1 VSLSR
6 RIRALGKRKA
16 SVNPDAVQ
24 ELLGY
29 LETNKK
35 QFFPVFKKLL
45 ALGRYTKDQAAK
57 VIGPEVQRL
66 SRRYYAQYGDEE
78 TPYQAMFSAGTL
90 KIAVDKWIAQFEKDV
105 QAGRYK
111 ALQPKQSAAD
121 DGRLVD
127 LAPEVNDKD
136 ITGKD
141 LYNLRLLA
149 QRFCDGDEWQ
159 WLFDKQWETRS
170 DLVQELEGYIPQDY
184 ERRNFRDMVDQLWVR
199 NAKTRTAQSHVPQ
212 WVKKSLNREN
222 FKGPNGNEAI
232 GYEWRWHYEPVFDK
246 REDGLV
252 DKKVSDWDRA
262 EKCKFCKHQVVHV
275 YWVRT
280 TDKEIYPVGGDCL
293 NYALGYPRELNKSQL
308 NRIKQ
313 QISDRKYA
321 EEENKRIDDIV
332 DKTIKTRS
340 VSYSDAAKD
349 YNYFIYQLNEQ
360 YQKNAP
366 SFIDKSRAPVLLF
379 VNPSKKLVFRGD
391 ELAPLLKNHLP
402 SGWKGP
408 YTPKEFRLQYVKKA
422 Q

>member
-1 VSLSR
+1 MSLSR
-6 RIRALGKRKA
+6 RIRALSKRKA

-24 ELLGY
+24 ELLDY

-78 TPYQAMFSAGTL
+78 TPYQDMFSAGTL

-159 WLFDKQWETRS
+159 GLFDKQWETRS
-170 DLVQELEGYIPQDY
+170 DLVQELEGYIPQDH

-199 NAKTRTAQSHVPQ
+199 NAKKA
-212 WVKKSLNREN
+212 
-222 FKGPNGNEAI
+222 
-232 GYEWRWHYEPVFDK
+232 
-246 REDGLV
+246 
-252 DKKVSDWDRA
+252 
-262 EKCKFCKHQVVHV
+262 
-275 YWVRT
+275 
-280 TDKEIYPVGGDCL
+280 
-293 NYALGYPRELNKSQL
+293 
-308 NRIKQ
+308 
-313 QISDRKYA
+313 RK
-321 EEENKRIDDIV
+321 
-332 DKTIKTRS
+332 
-340 VSYSDAAKD
+340 
-349 YNYFIYQLNEQ
+349 
-360 YQKNAP
+360 
-366 SFIDKSRAPVLLF
+366 
-379 VNPSKKLVFRGD
+379 
-391 ELAPLLKNHLP
+391 
-402 SGWKGP
+402 
-408 YTPKEFRLQYVKKA
+408 
-422 Q
+422 